1 MSKLKTINNKL
12 DAIIRKIVRVR
23 DKVCITCGC
32 DDTLQVSHY
41 ISRTHISTRWDLRN
55 CNLQCAKCHLK
66 DYHGGFSLNYQ
77 EYLIGTYEDCE
88 IIVELERRGHKP
100 AYKVGLAKYFQREEL
115 YYKLKAEY
123 DSGYHIG
130 DENAY
135 K

>member
-66 DYHGGFSLNYQ
+66 DYHGGFVLPYQ
-77 EYLIGTYEDCE
+77 KYLLKYGENIIEVLE
-88 IIVELERRGHKP
+88 ILGRKLAH
-100 AYKVGLAKYFQREEL
+100 KVGLAKYFQREEL

-130 DENAY
+130 DEG
-135 K
+135 